1 MFSPHTR
8 GCSFF
13 RVPPPTTPAV
23 FPAYAGMFRRT
34 LHLRNDRARF
44 PRIRGDVPVPQW
56 KPKNSSKFSPHTRGC
71 SFFLS
76 LAVVGGGVFPAYAG
90 MFRILPCRPWI
101 PITFSPHT
109 RGCSAH
115 DIVRALFDH
124 VFPAYAG
131 MFRAY
136 IDAAGLVGGFP
147 RIRGDV
153 PHILPTMRPTTWFSP
168 HTRGCSRDLEIASFI
183 QDVFPAYAG
192 MFLQVTREKIAPR
205 RFPRIRGDVPAAE
218 VAANARGMFSPHTR
232 GCSEWLPGSPTRR
245 GVFPAYAGM
254 FLRISGIREAYLGF
268 PRIRGDVPGIPRGHD
283 PVFRFSPHT
292 RGCSYRGLHHRC
304 SGIVFPAY
312 AGMFPML
319 TISSTIS
326 SGFPRIRG
334 DVPWSTETC
343 PPRIAFSPH
352 TRGCSAWSPGANQHQ
367 GVFPAYAG
375 MFPKPK
381 GTIRPAYGFPRIRG
395 DVPDNR
401 IDLLSR
407 GVFSPHTRGCSLR
420 VSG

>member
-1 MFSPHTR
+1 MFLLILSPTVPNYRFPRIRGDVPIYQRFSVLLTPFSPHTR

-205 RFPRIRGDVPAAE
+205 RFPRIRGDVPSRP
-218 VAANARGMFSPHTR
+218 VAL
-232 GCSEWLPGSPTRR
+232 W
-245 GVFPAYAGM
+245 
-254 FLRISGIREAYLGF
+254 
-268 PRIRGDVPGIPRGHD
+268 
-283 PVFRFSPHT
+283 
-292 RGCSYRGLHHRC
+292 
-304 SGIVFPAY
+304 
-312 AGMFPML
+312 
-319 TISSTIS
+319 
-326 SGFPRIRG
+326 
-334 DVPWSTETC
+334 
-343 PPRIAFSPH
+343 
-352 TRGCSAWSPGANQHQ
+352 
-367 GVFPAYAG
+367 
-375 MFPKPK
+375 
-381 GTIRPAYGFPRIRG
+381 
-395 DVPDNR
+395 
-401 IDLLSR
+401 
-407 GVFSPHTRGCSLR
+407 
-420 VSG
+420 